1 MAEIEWYYA
10 KGQQQFGP
18 LSPSQLKGLADTGKL
33 RPADLVWNANMSD
46 WAPARSV
53 SGLFSKSSGSKPL
66 APTPR
71 AESAGKGPPAPPERR
86 QGDAAGQK
94 AAQQAPPADAGET
107 PPAIEQAAEPA
118 EQPIAVRPAPRTH
131 AARRKT
137 ALARRGIDLG
147 RLSLWAGYLATI
159 LGLLLVV
166 SMRGC
171 KSFSALESQY
181 AESRLRLEKAQFD
194 QLWRDRR
201 NRLNEQL
208 KLLEDDELLT
218 AEEKER
224 QRADIRS
231 KLTELSGDRA
241 QAEQSRQVGLW
252 QDLEDQRI
260 NALAR
265 HGMRLYW
272 YEFWFW
278 IGAAGLAVGLFAVG
292 INGRGAQ
299 RWVCLTLLALLVLMV
314 FGGQV
319 GLAFRA
325 RP

>member
-1 MAEIEWYYA
+1 
-10 KGQQQFGP
+10 
-18 LSPSQLKGLADTGKL
+18 
-33 RPADLVWNANMSD
+33 
-46 WAPARSV
+46 
-53 SGLFSKSSGSKPL
+53 
-66 APTPR
+66 
-71 AESAGKGPPAPPERR
+71 
-86 QGDAAGQK
+86 
-94 AAQQAPPADAGET
+94 
-107 PPAIEQAAEPA
+107 
-118 EQPIAVRPAPRTH
+118 
-131 AARRKT
+131 
-137 ALARRGIDLG
+137 
-147 RLSLWAGYLATI
+147 
-159 LGLLLVV
+159 
-166 SMRGC
+166 
-171 KSFSALESQY
+171 
-181 AESRLRLEKAQFD
+181 
-194 QLWRDRR
+194 
-201 NRLNEQL
+201 
-208 KLLEDDELLT
+208 
-218 AEEKER
+218 
-224 QRADIRS
+224 
-231 KLTELSGDRA
+231 LSGDRA